1 MLKNMGVDNKMQYVL
16 LETIRV
22 ARERLSGVLEGSL
35 VLGDSMR
42 RLLSEDDGLIS
53 SV

>member
-1 MLKNMGVDNKMQYVL
+1 MGIDRKMQYVL

-22 ARERLSGVLEGSL
+22 SRERLSGVLEGSL

-42 RLLSEDDGLIS
+42 RLVSAQDSLTR